1 MHSHVQSHELVHLS
15 GVRCHV
21 LASSVRG
28 LLLCT
33 LLNRKQN
40 SNSIYFKPRMP
51 RSKLKNSSEVVGPAI
66 GQMFLRHGTYVQSG
80 TRRLPFRMK
89 SSVTVSPL
97 TRKEDLLPRRHW
109 VVSQEGPCE
118 PGSVPSAS
126 RVSDIP
132 ACPPFPVTADPSALL
147 SLIILSLV
155 VSNSCPPDAS
165 TLYASCCTT
174 ILFKGQY
181 CKIKGFFLIF
191 CVCCV
196 LFM

>member
-80 TRRLPFRMK
+80 TRRLRQPLRMQ
-89 SSVTVSPL
+89 SSATLSFVV
-97 TRKEDLLPRRHW
+97 RKKILPRHHTCLPRQHIKKQRHYFDNK
-109 VVSQEGPCE
+109 VSSSKC
-118 PGSVPSAS
+118 
-126 RVSDIP
+126 
-132 ACPPFPVTADPSALL
+132 
-147 SLIILSLV
+147 
-155 VSNSCPPDAS
+155 
-165 TLYASCCTT
+165 Y
-174 ILFKGQY
+174 
-181 CKIKGFFLIF
+181 GFSSSH
-191 CVCCV
+191 VWT
-196 LFM
+196 